1 MKKEMFE
8 HEISLLRDT
17 YRRLLNRKANT
28 NLLKLV
34 KKTHPADLAVIYRF
48 FTDFEQDYLF
58 RLMDDNVYGAEF
70 LSELDEAILEDL
82 LEDVSPDRLVPII
95 REASSDDQKTIL
107 DAIPEEKAQAIID
120 SLHVDEQE
128 EIEEMLAYPEDS
140 AGSIMSRDVF
150 TLNEE
155 LTAGEAIKDLQ
166 NQEGA
171 EMVFYLYV
179 TNDEN
184 LLVGVISLRDLATTP
199 SSTKLKN
206 MMIKNVQYVR
216 AETDQEEVAKIV
228 SRYNLLAVPVVDGND
243 EILGIVTVDDV
254 VDVIR
259 EEATEDFLQMAGAG
273 KDREILLK
281 SSWDNAKSRLPWL
294 FASWIGGVVAISI
307 IGYFENM
314 LQSIVALAAFIPV
327 IIGMGGNIG
336 TQSST
341 IIVRGLATGRIDMG
355 SDLKLIL
362 KELSV
367 GIMLGSLYGLL
378 LGILAFFFFK
388 QDAPAAFGIVVGLG
402 ICASMIVATSVG
414 TVVPLLLRKLDV
426 DPAIATGPFVTT
438 TIDILG
444 VGIYFLIA
452 SALLPM

>member
-1 MKKEMFE
+1 MFA
-8 HEISLLRDT
+8 HEISVLRDT
-17 YRRLLNRKANT
+17 FRRLLSRRAKT
-28 NLLKLV
+28 NLVKLLD
-34 KKTHPADLAVIYRF
+34 KTHPADLAVIYRF
-48 FTDFEQDYLF
+48 FTDNDQDYLF
-58 RLMDDNVYGAEF
+58 NLMSNNEYAAEF
-70 LSELDEAILEDL
+70 LSELDDSILVDL
-82 LEDVSPDRLVPII
+82 LEDISPEQIVPII
-95 REASSDDQKTIL
+95 RIASSDDQATIL
-107 DAIPEEKAQAIID
+107 NALPEEKSKSIID
-120 SLHVDEQE
+120 SLHTDEQE

-140 AGSIMSRDVF
+140 AGSMMSTDVF

-155 LTAGEAIKDLQ
+155 LTVGEAIKDLQ
-166 NQEGA
+166 NQEEA

-179 TNDEN
+179 TDAGNH
-184 LLVGVISLRDLATTP
+184 LTGVISLRALVTT
-199 SSTKLKN
+199 SSSKKLKTI
-206 MMIKNVQYVR
+206 MTRNVQYAR

-228 SRYNLLAVPVVDGND
+228 SHYNLLALPVLDSDD

-281 SSWDNAKSRLPWL
+281 SSWGNARARLPWL
-294 FASWIGGVVAISI
+294 FASWIGGVVAILI

-314 LQSIVALAAFIPV
+314 LQTIVVLAAFIPV

-341 IIVRGLATGRIDMG
+341 IVVRGIATGRIDFSG
-355 SDLKLIL
+355 DLKLIL

-367 GIMLGSLYGLL
+367 GLILGGLYGLL
-378 LGILAFFFFK
+378 LGTLAYFFFK
-388 QDAPAAFGIVVGLG
+388 DAPATFGLVVGLS
-402 ICASMIVATSVG
+402 ICASMVIATSIG
-414 TVVPLLLRKLDV
+414 TIVPLLLRKLDV

-452 SALLPM
+452 SALLL

>member
-1 MKKEMFE
+1 MKKEMFG
-8 HEISLLRDT
+8 HEITLLRDT
-17 YRRLLNRKANT
+17 FRRLINRKAKT
-28 NLLKLV
+28 NLVKLIE
-34 KKTHPADLAVIYRF
+34 KTHSADLAVVYRF
-48 FTDFEQDYLF
+48 FTDSEQDYLF
-58 RLMDDNVYGAEF
+58 NLMTDNEYTAEF
-70 LSELDEAILEDL
+70 LSELDDSILEDL
-82 LEDVSPDRLVPII
+82 LEDVAPERIVPII
-95 REASSDDQKTIL
+95 RIASSDDQAAIL
-107 DAIPEEKAQAIID
+107 NAIPEETSKIIID
-120 SLHVDEQE
+120 SLHADEQV

-140 AGSIMSRDVF
+140 AGSMMSTDVF

-155 LTAGEAIKDLQ
+155 LTVSEAIKDLQ
-166 NQEGA
+166 NQEDA

-179 TNDEN
+179 TDNDN
-184 LLVGVISLRDLATTP
+184 HLAGVISLRALVTTL

-206 MMIKNVQYVR
+206 IMASNVQYVR

-228 SRYNLLAVPVVDGND
+228 SHYNLLAVPVVDSND

-281 SSWDNAKSRLPWL
+281 SSWGNARARLPWL
-294 FASWIGGVVAISI
+294 FASWIGGVVAILI
-307 IGYFENM
+307 IGYFESM
-314 LQSIVALAAFIPV
+314 LETFIVLAAFIPV

-341 IIVRGLATGRIDMG
+341 IVVRGIATGRIDFSG
-355 SDLKLIL
+355 DLKLIL

-367 GIMLGSLYGLL
+367 GLILGGLYGLL
-378 LGILAFFFFK
+378 LGTLAYFFFE
-388 QDAPAAFGIVVGLG
+388 DASATLGLVVGLS
-402 ICASMIVATSVG
+402 ICASMVIATSIG
-414 TVVPLLLRKLDV
+414 TIVPLLLRKLDV

>member
-17 YRRLLNRKANT
+17 FRRLLNRKAKT
-28 NLLKLV
+28 NILKLID
-34 KKTHPADLAVIYRF
+34 KTHPADLAVIFRF
-48 FTDFEQDYLF
+48 FTEREQDYLF
-58 RLMDDNVYGAEF
+58 DLMSDSEYIAEF
-70 LSELDEAILEDL
+70 LSELDDSILEDL
-82 LEDVSPDRLVPII
+82 LEEVTPERLVPII
-95 REASSDDQKTIL
+95 RNASSDDQTAIL
-107 DAIPEEKAQAIID
+107 NTLPDEKAKAIID
-120 SLHVDEQE
+120 LMHAKEQE

-150 TLNEE
+150 TLNED
-155 LTAGEAIKDLQ
+155 LTAGEAIQDLQ
-166 NQEGA
+166 NQEHA

-179 TNDEN
+179 TNDDN
-184 LLVGVISLRDLATTP
+184 QLVGVISLRDLATTK
-199 SSTKLKN
+199 SSTKLKE

-216 AETDQEEVAKIV
+216 AETDQEEVAKVV
-228 SRYNLLAVPVVDGND
+228 SRYNLLAVPVVDKND
-243 EILGIVTVDDV
+243 EMLGIVTVDDV

-281 SSWDNAKSRLPWL
+281 SSWGNAKSRLPWL
-294 FASWIGGVVAISI
+294 FASWVGGVIAISI

-314 LQSIVALAAFIPV
+314 LQNIVVLAAFIPV

-341 IIVRGLATGRIDMG
+341 IIVRGLATGRIDLG
-355 SDLKLIL
+355 GDLKLIL

-367 GIMLGSLYGLL
+367 GLMLGSLYGLL

-388 QDAPAAFGIVVGLG
+388 EDVPVVFGIVVGLS
-402 ICASMIVATSVG
+402 ICASMVLATSVG
-414 TVVPLLLRKLDV
+414 TMVPLFLRKLEI

-444 VGIYFLIA
+444 VSIYFLIA
-452 SALLPM
+452 SVLLPI

>member
-1 MKKEMFE
+1 MKKEMFG

-17 YRRLLNRKANT
+17 FRRLINRKANT
-28 NLLKLV
+28 NLVKLIE
-34 KKTHPADLAVIYRF
+34 KTHSADLAVIYRF
-48 FTDFEQDYLF
+48 FTDNEQDYLF
-58 RLMDDNVYGAEF
+58 NLMTDNEYTAEF
-70 LSELDEAILEDL
+70 LSELDDSILEDL
-82 LEDVSPDRLVPII
+82 LEDVAPEQIVPII
-95 REASSDDQKTIL
+95 RIASSDDQTTIL
-107 DAIPEEKAQAIID
+107 NALPEEKSKTIID
-120 SLHVDEQE
+120 SLHTDEQQ

-140 AGSIMSRDVF
+140 AGSMMSTGVF
-150 TLNEE
+150 TLNEG
-155 LTAGEAIKDLQ
+155 LTAGEAINDLQ
-166 NQEGA
+166 NQEAA

-179 TNDEN
+179 TDDDNH
-184 LLVGVISLRDLATTP
+184 LAGVISLRDLVTTP
-199 SSTKLKN
+199 SSTKLKDI
-206 MMIKNVQYVR
+206 MTRNVQYVR

-228 SRYNLLAVPVVDGND
+228 SHYNLLAVPVVDSND

-281 SSWDNAKSRLPWL
+281 SSWDNARSRLPWL

-314 LQSIVALAAFIPV
+314 LQSIVVLAAFIPV

-341 IIVRGLATGRIDMG
+341 IIVRGIATGRIDFG
-355 SDLKLIL
+355 NDLKLIL

-367 GIMLGSLYGLL
+367 GLILGGLYGLL
-378 LGILAFFFFK
+378 LGTLAFFFFK
-388 QDAPAAFGIVVGLG
+388 DAPVTFGLVVGLS
-402 ICASMIVATSVG
+402 ICSSMIIATSIG
-414 TVVPLLLRKLDV
+414 TMVPLLLRKLDV

-452 SALLPM
+452 SALLF